1 MVLAQLPLLCGAPWG
16 GRGTESL
23 VTGAGQADPRHA
35 VASQSSVGPALW
47 LGALGGAGPRERVGL
62 VALYPWLYGLPGALW
77 RLSGLLVAQ
86 SSLQNRG

>member
-1 MVLAQLPLLCGAPWG
+1 MVPFRALL
-16 GRGTESL
+16 
-23 VTGAGQADPRHA
+23 VYK
-35 VASQSSVGPALW
+35 SQALW

-86 SSLQNRG
+86 SSLQNTG